1 MSRIEEREMARKPKT
16 PVANPI
22 APEIYA
28 DRASAVALRGNVA
41 RITLASERAA
51 EDNAETETVVAGHL
65 ALSVRGFLHLYAQMQ
80 SVVNQMEA
88 NGLIKRPEAEK
99 KTKTAAKTTTKT
111 AKKPSRSR
119 TTRSKK
125 T

>member
-1 MSRIEEREMARKPKT
+1 MAKRPKA

-41 RITLASERAA
+41 RITLASERSV

-80 SVVNQMEA
+80 SVVGQMEA
-88 NGLIKRPEAEK
+88 NGLIKRPEA
-99 KTKTAAKTTTKT
+99 AKTTKPASKT
-111 AKKPSRSR
+111 ASKSAKKPTRSR

>member
-1 MSRIEEREMARKPKT
+1 MAKKPTT

-41 RITLASERAA
+41 RITLASERSAA
-51 EDNAETETVVAGHL
+51 DNADTETVVAGHV

-80 SVVNQMEA
+80 SVVTQMEA
-88 NGLIKRPEAEK
+88 NGLIKRPEATK
-99 KTKTAAKTTTKT
+99 KKPAKAPAKT
-111 AKKPSRSR
+111 AKKPTRRR
-119 TTRSKK
+119 TTQSKK
-125 T
+125 A

>member
-1 MSRIEEREMARKPKT
+1 MAKRPKA
-16 PVANPI
+16 PMANPI

-41 RITLASERAA
+41 RITLTSERSA
-51 EDNAETETVVAGHL
+51 EDNAETEAVVAGHL

-80 SVVNQMEA
+80 SVVTQMEA
-88 NGLIKRPEAEK
+88 NGLIKRPEADK
-99 KTKTAAKTTTKT
+99 KAKPAAKTAATKAAKT
-111 AKKPSRSR
+111 AKKPTRSR

>member
-1 MSRIEEREMARKPKT
+1 MAKRPKA
-16 PVANPI
+16 PLANPV

-41 RITLASERAA
+41 RITLTSERTV
-51 EDNAETETVVAGHL
+51 EDNAEAEAVVAGHL

-88 NGLIKRPEAEK
+88 NGLIKRPDAEQK
-99 KTKTAAKTTTKT
+99 AKPASKSTAKS
-111 AKKPSRSR
+111 AKKPTRSR
-119 TTRSKK
+119 TTRTKK

>member
-1 MSRIEEREMARKPKT
+1 MAKKPKA
-16 PVANPI
+16 PAANPI

-51 EDNAETETVVAGHL
+51 EDNTEPEAIVAGHL

-88 NGLIKRPEAEK
+88 NGLIKRPEAA
-99 KTKTAAKTTTKT
+99 KTAKPASKT
-111 AKKPSRSR
+111 AKKATRRR
-119 TTRSKK
+119 TTRTKK

>member
-1 MSRIEEREMARKPKT
+1 MAKKPT
-16 PVANPI
+16 APTANPI

-41 RITLASERAA
+41 RITLTSERSA
-51 EDNAETETVVAGHL
+51 EDNADPEAVVAGHV
-65 ALSVRGFLHLYAQMQ
+65 AMSVRGFLHLYAQMQ

-88 NGLIKRPEAEK
+88 NGLIKRPESAEQK
-99 KTKTAAKTTTKT
+99 PAKTAAKSPAKA
-111 AKKPSRSR
+111 AKKAAKRRSSRA
-119 TTRSKK
+119 KK

>member
-1 MSRIEEREMARKPKT
+1 MAKKPKG

-41 RITLASERAA
+41 RITLASERSA

-99 KTKTAAKTTTKT
+99 TAKSVSKTAAKT
-111 AKKPSRSR
+111 AKKPSRGR
-119 TTRSKK
+119 TARTKK

>member
-1 MSRIEEREMARKPKT
+1 MAKKPKA

-41 RITLASERAA
+41 RITLTSERSAQ
-51 EDNAETETVVAGHL
+51 DNAEADAVVAGHL

-88 NGLIKRPEAEK
+88 NGLIKRPEPDK
-99 KTKTAAKTTTKT
+99 KAKPASKSAAKT

-119 TTRSKK
+119 TTRTKK

>member
-1 MSRIEEREMARKPKT
+1 MAKKPSA
-16 PVANPI
+16 PASNPI

-51 EDNAETETVVAGHL
+51 SDNVAPETVVAGHI

-80 SVVNQMEA
+80 SVVTQMEA
-88 NGLIKRPEAEK
+88 NGLIKRPDAEDESAKKDPAKPAK
-99 KTKTAAKTTTKT
+99 KTTRR
-111 AKKPSRSR
+111 RSGR
-119 TTRSKK
+119 TKK

>member
-1 MSRIEEREMARKPKT
+1 MAKKPT
-16 PVANPI
+16 SPVANPI

-41 RITLASERAA
+41 RITLASERSVADN
-51 EDNAETETVVAGHL
+51 EDTEAVVAGHV

-80 SVVNQMEA
+80 SVVTQMEA
-88 NGLIKRPEAEK
+88 NGLIKRPETTEK
-99 KTKTAAKTTTKT
+99 KPAKAAAKT
-111 AKKPSRSR
+111 AKKPTKRR
-119 TTRSKK
+119 TTRTKK

>member
-1 MSRIEEREMARKPKT
+1 MAKKPT
-16 PVANPI
+16 APAANPT

-41 RITLASERAA
+41 RITLASERSA
-51 EDNAETETVVAGHL
+51 EDNTTTDAVVAGHI

-80 SVVNQMEA
+80 SVVTQMEA
-88 NGLIKRPEAEK
+88 NGLIKHPE
-99 KTKTAAKTTTKT
+99 TAAKAPAKRATKSPTKSSAKT
-111 AKKPSRSR
+111 AKKPTGRR
-119 TTRSKK
+119 TTQPKK

>member
-1 MSRIEEREMARKPKT
+1 MAKKPT
-16 PVANPI
+16 VPTANPI

-41 RITLASERAA
+41 RITLASERSV
-51 EDNAETETVVAGHL
+51 EDNAVTDAVVAGHI

-80 SVVNQMEA
+80 SVVTQMEA
-88 NGLIKRPEAEK
+88 SGLIKRPDAEAK
-99 KTKTAAKTTTKT
+99 KPAKPAAKTASKT
-111 AKKPSRSR
+111 PKKPTRRR
-119 TTRSKK
+119 TTQTKK

>member
-1 MSRIEEREMARKPKT
+1 MAKKPT
-16 PVANPI
+16 APIANPI

-41 RITLASERAA
+41 RITLASERSN
-51 EDNAETETVVAGHL
+51 EDNANTEAVVAGHI

-80 SVVNQMEA
+80 SVVSQMEA
-88 NGLIKRPEAEK
+88 SGLIKRPDAEAK
-99 KTKTAAKTTTKT
+99 KPTKPATKTVAKT
-111 AKKPSRSR
+111 AKKPARR
-119 TTRSKK
+119 KTAQTKK